1 MIIPNRASSAHPV
14 YIDPRDPTVYRVYM
28 LLPDDVGATQDDL
41 TKYVRWY
48 LGSAEDALDHA
59 LVGLSR
65 LDTMNAAW
73 RTEYAS
79 TLGVLRHKLAQL
91 QESIDQSHA

>member
-1 MIIPNRASSAHPV
+1 
-14 YIDPRDPTVYRVYM
+14 M
-28 LLPDDVGATQDDL
+28 LLPDNVDATQDDL
-41 TKYVRWY
+41 TKYVRLY
-48 LGSAEDALDHA
+48 LGSAEDALDRA

-91 QESIDQSHA
+91 QDSIDQSHA